1 MTRVHDMGG
10 RFGDGPVIPDPEGEV
25 FHDDWHGR
33 ALALTLAAGALGQ
46 WNLDISR
53 HARER
58 LGPDYNR
65 FSYYEKWIAATAD
78 LLVENGVLDA
88 SELTR
93 WRPASWLPR
102 PCLQPCRVAGR
113 WIVTLGQSRSFS
125 RGRRCWCAAPPT
137 ASWSKAGT
145 RGCRPM
151 PLARGA
157 RFCVATEITSFPM
170 PMPTVW
176 AKRPSRCTRWPSRP
190 RNSGHIPNIP
200 ATRW

>member
-78 LLVENGVLDA
+78 LLA
-88 SELTR
+88 KM
-93 WRPASWLPR
+93 A
-102 PCLQPCRVAGR
+102 AG
-113 WIVTLGQSRSFS
+113 IADDLATTLLLATDKPVMVVPSMNVRM
-125 RGRRCWCAAPPT
+125 WEHAAT
-137 ASWSKAGT
+137 K
-145 RGCRPM
+145 RN
-151 PLARGA
+151 
-157 RFCVATEITSFPM
+157 VATLRADGT
-170 PMPTVW
+170 TVMHRLMRGYGE
-176 AKRPSRCTRWPSRP
+176 ADIAAVAAYLTAPEE
-190 RNSGHIPNIP
+190 G
-200 ATRW
+200 